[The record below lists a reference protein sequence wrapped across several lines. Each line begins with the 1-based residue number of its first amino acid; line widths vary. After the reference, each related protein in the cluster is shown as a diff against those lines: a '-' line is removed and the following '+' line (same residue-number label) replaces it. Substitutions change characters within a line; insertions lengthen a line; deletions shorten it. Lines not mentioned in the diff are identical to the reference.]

1 MLRTSNAFAFLQN
14 WKKDPLLW
22 LVRINWLILPLSLGD
37 MFDESLTNST
47 GNTQVLFAAYA
58 WLIWFFVLTCTL
70 IRRAWSLTA
79 VRIAAP
85 LTLVATTLTATAS
98 TLNWVAF
105 THSCVIII
113 LVFLPEL
120 GNSLVDGLSYGNERR
135 LLLRCPSA
143 LYLGPLPLAWVMTVS
158 GTWLG
163 PIFLLNS
170 QWLYGSLSIFFGI
183 PIAAAGIRSMHQLS
197 KRCIIFVPNGFV
209 LHDLLS
215 TREPFLIRRADLSSL
230 GAIETG
236 DSLDSDG
243 LLDISQNALGAVLQA
258 SIDGE
263 VEVVPQSRRIAEVK
277 AVKQVLFCPTRPGAA
292 LKEAAKRNL
301 PRL

>member
-1 MLRTSNAFAFLQN
+1 MLRTSKPSALLQN
-14 WKKDPLLW
+14 WKENPSLW
-22 LVRINWLILPLSLGD
+22 LVRINWLILPLSLGNI
-37 MFDESLTNST
+37 FDEFLKDSS
-47 GNTQVLFAAYA
+47 GNTKVLFAAYA
-58 WLIWFFVLTCTL
+58 WLIWCFVLTCTL

-85 LTLVATTLTATAS
+85 LTLVATALTATGS
-98 TLNWVAF
+98 TLDWLAF
-105 THSCVIII
+105 IHSCVIII
-113 LVFLPEL
+113 LAFLPEL

-143 LYLGPLPLAWVMTVS
+143 LYLGPLPLAWVVTVS
-158 GTWLG
+158 GAWLG
-163 PIFLLNS
+163 PIFLVNG
-170 QWLYGSLSIFFGI
+170 QWLFGSISIFFGI

-197 KRCIIFVPNGFV
+197 KRWIIFVPNGFV

-230 GAIETG
+230 GAIKTG
-236 DSLDSDG
+236 DSLDSEG
-243 LLDISQNALGAVLQA
+243 FLDISQNALGAVLQA

-263 VEVVPQSRRIAEVK
+263 VEVVPQSRQIAEVK
-277 AVKQVLFCPTRPGAA
+277 LVKQVFFCPTRPGAA
-292 LKEAAKRNL
+292 LKEAANRNL

>member
-1 MLRTSNAFAFLQN
+1 MLRTSNALAFLQN

-37 MFDESLTNST
+37 MFDKSLTDST

-85 LTLVATTLTATAS
+85 LTLVATILTATAS

-143 LYLGPLPLAWVMTVS
+143 LYLGPLPLAWLMTVS
-158 GTWLG
+158 GAWLG

-170 QWLYGSLSIFFGI
+170 QWFYGSISIFFGI
-183 PIAAAGIRSMHQLS
+183 PIAVAGIRSMHQLS
-197 KRCIIFVPNGFV
+197 KRWIIFVPNGFV

-215 TREPFLIRRADLSSL
+215 SREPFLIRRADLSSL

-236 DSLDSDG
+236 DSLDSEG

-292 LKEAAKRNL
+292 LKEAANRNL